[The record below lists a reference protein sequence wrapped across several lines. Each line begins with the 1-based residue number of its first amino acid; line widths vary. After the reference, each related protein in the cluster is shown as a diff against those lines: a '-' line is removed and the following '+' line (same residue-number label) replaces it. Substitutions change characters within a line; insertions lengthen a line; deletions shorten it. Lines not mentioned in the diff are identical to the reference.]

1 MFELLI
7 EFAAIL
13 VTGVIGVTAGFWVR
27 NGKVRFCE
35 QEQLDRKEDESRR
48 SREAVTRLQDLAR
61 QVATEV
67 GEHNTRVREINDELT
82 TGDPADAECVFKA
95 MRELIDVNKQMQQ
108 QLETAED
115 RSHKQA
121 VEFESRME
129 EALTDSLTKLKNRR
143 FFDEELGRRQ
153 SELQRHNRPVS
164 VMFLDVD
171 HFKKFNDTHGHQA
184 GDEVLRGVGRVL
196 TRTVREM
203 DVPCRYGGEEF
214 AIILPGTTVSDG
226 VRVADRARRDIE
238 REVFRFEGAELQVAV
253 SAGVAELM
261 LGESVETAVQRA
273 DEGLYASKEAG
284 RNCCHWHDGTICRLF
299 QGEAGLAPSSLKNE
313 SDAATKPKVESP
325 VPSEDLPDG
334 VAGVTSFRE
343 CVRQRLAEQKRGGAS
358 FSVMFVDIDEFPRI
372 VARFGEEGGK
382 LAFRALGGFLKAAMR
397 EMDVV
402 ARLSDQEYALLLPS
416 ASLRDATRV
425 SHRLQQAMARFSV
438 PLPEGKLQFTAS
450 VGIAESQIT
459 DDVKHIL
466 ARAERALESA
476 ETNGTNLVRAFTETG
491 VEEVTGHLVTAES

>member
-13 VTGVIGVTAGFWVR
+13 ATGVIGVTAGFWVR
-27 NGKVRFCE
+27 NGQVKFCK
-35 QEQLDRKEDESRR
+35 QEQLDRKDEEDRK

-61 QVATEV
+61 GVATEV

-95 MRELIDVNKQMQQ
+95 MRDLIDANKQMQQ
-108 QLETAED
+108 KLETAED
-115 RSHKQA
+115 RLHSQA
-121 VEFESRME
+121 LELESRME
-129 EALTDSLTKLKNRR
+129 EALTDALTKLKNRR
-143 FFDEELGRRQ
+143 FFDEELVRRQ
-153 SELQRHNRPVS
+153 SEFQRHNRPVS
-164 VMFLDVD
+164 VVMLDVD
-171 HFKKFNDTHGHQA
+171 YFKKFNDKHGHQA

-196 TRTVREM
+196 MKTVREM

-214 AIILPGTTVSDG
+214 SIVLPGTTVTDA
-226 VRVADRARRDIE
+226 VKVADRARRDVE
-238 REVFRFEGAELQVAV
+238 REVFRFEGKELQVAV

-261 LGESVETAVQRA
+261 LGEKVETAVQRA
-273 DEGLYASKEAG
+273 DEGLYASKGAG
-284 RNCCHWHDGTICRLF
+284 RNCCHWHDGTTCHLF
-299 QGEAGLAPSSLKNE
+299 QGAAGPAPSSSKNKSE
-313 SDAATKPKVESP
+313 AATKPNVKSP
-325 VPSEDLPDG
+325 VPSEDHPDSI
-334 VAGVTSFRE
+334 VGVTSFRE
-343 CVRQRLAEQKRGGAS
+343 CVQQQLAEQKRDGAS
-358 FSVMFVDIDEFPRI
+358 FSVMLVDIDEFPRI

-382 LAFRALGGFLKAAMR
+382 LAFRALGGFLKAAMQ

-402 ARLSDQEYALLLPS
+402 ARLSSQEYALLLPS

-425 SHRLQQAMARFSV
+425 SRRLQQAMAKFSV
-438 PLPEGKLQFTAS
+438 PLPDGKLQFTAS

-459 DDVKHIL
+459 DDVKNIL

-491 VEEVTGHLVTAES
+491 VEEVTG